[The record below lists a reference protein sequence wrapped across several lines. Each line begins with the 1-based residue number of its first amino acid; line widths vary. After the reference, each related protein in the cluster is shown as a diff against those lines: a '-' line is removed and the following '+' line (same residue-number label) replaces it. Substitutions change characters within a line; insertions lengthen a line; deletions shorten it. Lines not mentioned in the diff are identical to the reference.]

1 MGIRVTRPG
10 FVNGIAALAESEE
23 PTPHLPSIE
32 RWRKGKRA
40 QKFDPN
46 VDATRQ
52 EMRTFV
58 CAQCHV
64 EYYCASKETLFFPW
78 DKGLKAEQIEQTY
91 EEHTFPDGTEF
102 FDYKHGETGALA
114 YKAQHPE
121 FELWSQGIHARS
133 GVSCADCHMPYER
146 QGAMKVS
153 SHWVRSPMLN
163 INRACQT
170 CHNVPEQELRERVET
185 IQGRTTAMIERA
197 AGAMTEMLDAIR
209 EAQAAG
215 ATEEELGPI
224 FKLQRKAM
232 WRLDFI
238 SSENSKGFHAD
249 QEAVRILGES
259 IDYSRQAQVA
269 ALRLRTPAA
278 PKVDQPTEPVQGVT
292 PKEKPE

>member
-1 MGIRVTRPG
+1 
-10 FVNGIAALAESEE
+10 
-23 PTPHLPSIE
+23 
-32 RWRKGKRA
+32 
-40 QKFDPN
+40 
-46 VDATRQ
+46 
-52 EMRTFV
+52 
-58 CAQCHV
+58 
-64 EYYCASKETLFFPW
+64 
-78 DKGLKAEQIEQTY
+78 
-91 EEHTFPDGTEF
+91 
-102 FDYKHGETGALA
+102 
-114 YKAQHPE
+114 
-121 FELWSQGIHARS
+121 
-133 GVSCADCHMPYER
+133 MPYER

-224 FKLQRKAM
+224 FTLQRKAM